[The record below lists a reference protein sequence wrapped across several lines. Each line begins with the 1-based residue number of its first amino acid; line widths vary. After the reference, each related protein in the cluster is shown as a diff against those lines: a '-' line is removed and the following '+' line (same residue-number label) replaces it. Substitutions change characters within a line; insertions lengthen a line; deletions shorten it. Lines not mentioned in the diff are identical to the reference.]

1 MWSWSLN
8 WHEITPN
15 LVIGTCPMQPA
26 DVARLQK
33 GARVDGILSV
43 QHDDCLAY
51 WKIDD
56 AAMQKAGQK
65 AGLRMVRVP
74 IRDFDVEDSRRQL
87 PKAVAALAGLRQTCN
102 RVYVHCTAGLG
113 RAPVTVIA
121 YLVFFE
127 GMVPEAAFEHV
138 KARRPG
144 SVPAWKA
151 FDDCRRDLV
160 ARWSPAIRSR
170 AKELAQASGNGDI
183 AKFWDQAC
191 SEILR
196 ARLSNQENRDIEAH

>member
-8 WHEITPN
+8 WNEITPH

-26 DVARLQK
+26 DLARLRT
-33 GARVDGILSV
+33 GARVDGMLSV

-51 WKIDD
+51 WKIDY
-56 AAMQKAGQK
+56 AEMQKAGQK
-65 AGLRMVRVP
+65 VSLRMARVP
-74 IRDFDVEDSRRQL
+74 IRDFDVEDSRRRL
-87 PKAVAALAGLRQTCN
+87 PAAVAALAQLRQTCN

-113 RAPVTVIA
+113 RAPVTVIT

-144 SVPAWKA
+144 SVPAWEA
-151 FDDCRRDLV
+151 FDGCRRDLTE
-160 ARWSPAIRSR
+160 RWNPAIRSR
-170 AKELAQASGNGDI
+170 ARELAQASGNGAVD
-183 AKFWDQAC
+183 ALLDQAT
-191 SEILR
+191 SDILR
-196 ARLSNQENRDIEAH
+196 ERLLG